1 MSGTQLTVTL
11 SGGGPDDARAV
22 VRALEGTF
30 GAPDELPADGNA
42 TVHTATFDGES
53 GAGSAGSGAGSAGGD
68 GKASRRLS
76 APVTVTVQGSPE
88 AVRRASDTLTQVFT
102 ARDDGAASGDQEQ
115 ERQLL
120 LEP

>member
-11 SGGGPDDARAV
+11 SGGGADDARAV

-42 TVHTATFDGES
+42 TVHTATFDGERQTGADGGGAAS
-53 GAGSAGSGAGSAGGD
+53 G
-68 GKASRRLS
+68 RLS

-88 AVRRASDTLTQVFT
+88 AVRRASDTLSRAFT
-102 ARDDGAASGDQEQ
+102 ARDDGTASGDQEQ
-115 ERQLL
+115 ERELL

>member
-11 SGGGPDDARAV
+11 SGGGAGDARAV

-30 GAPDELPADGNA
+30 GAPDELPADENA
-42 TVHTATFDGES
+42 TVHTATFDGGEDATPAA
-53 GAGSAGSGAGSAGGD
+53 GAGEDAE
-68 GKASRRLS
+68 RLS

-88 AVRRASDTLTQVFT
+88 AVRRASDTLTRVFT
-102 ARDDGAASGDQEQ
+102 ARDGGAASGDQEQ

-120 LEP
+120 LVP

>member
-11 SGGGPDDARAV
+11 SGGGADDARAV

-30 GAPDELPADGNA
+30 GAPDAFPADENA
-42 TVHTATFDGES
+42 TVHTATFDGEAPS
-53 GAGSAGSGAGSAGGD
+53 GRSTENGGD
-68 GKASRRLS
+68 GGGSLS

-88 AVRRASDTLTQVFT
+88 AVRRASDTLTRAFT
-102 ARDDGAASGDQEQ
+102 ARDDGASSGDQEQ

>member
-1 MSGTQLTVTL
+1 MSDTQLTVTL
-11 SGGGPDDARAV
+11 SGGGTDDARAV

-30 GAPDELPADGNA
+30 GAPDELPADGSA

-53 GAGSAGSGAGSAGGD
+53 AGSAGGD
-68 GKASRRLS
+68 AKASGRLS

-88 AVRRASDTLTQVFT
+88 AVRRASDTLTRAFT

>member
-11 SGGGPDDARAV
+11 SGGGADDARAV

-30 GAPDELPADGNA
+30 GAPDELPADENA
-42 TVHTATFDGES
+42 TVHMATFDGDTDAS
-53 GAGSAGSGAGSAGGD
+53 PAGGAGAGAE
-68 GKASRRLS
+68 RLS

-88 AVRRASDTLTQVFT
+88 AVARASDTLTRAFT

-120 LEP
+120 LVP

>member
-11 SGGGPDDARAV
+11 SGGGADDARAV

-30 GAPDELPADGNA
+30 GAPDELPADEKA
-42 TVHTATFDGES
+42 TVHMATFDS
-53 GAGSAGSGAGSAGGD
+53 DTDAGAGGSTGEGGE
-68 GKASRRLS
+68 RLS

-88 AVRRASDTLTQVFT
+88 AVRRASDTLTRVFT
-102 ARDDGAASGDQEQ
+102 ARDDGVASGDQEQ

-120 LEP
+120 LVP